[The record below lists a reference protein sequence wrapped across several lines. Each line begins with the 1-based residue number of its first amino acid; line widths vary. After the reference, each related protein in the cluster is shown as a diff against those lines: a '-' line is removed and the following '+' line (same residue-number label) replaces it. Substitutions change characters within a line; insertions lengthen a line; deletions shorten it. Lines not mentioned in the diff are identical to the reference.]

1 MHSRPKWTLLGAAP
15 ASRLGAVPT
24 FKPAY
29 LIHGDDH
36 GRIAERRAR
45 LRAVAEG
52 ESGTNGIEVF
62 EGDTASAEH
71 VAAALSAMTFAIGR
85 RFLIVDGVERWKA
98 ADAELVAA
106 ALAQLAPET
115 TVVFFGREEG
125 RAKVPEALVAAVRQ
139 AGGDVS
145 QEQTVKPWELP
156 KWASAQ
162 ATRLGLELHP
172 AAAKAL
178 VEHVGERQQRLLR
191 ELEKLLLELGPGARI
206 DLDQVQEL
214 TASSAERKSWT
225 LADALVAR
233 DGAGAVHAYLEL
245 RAQGERLAGLLYTIA
260 RRLRDALDVATR
272 LEAGES
278 AAQVRRGLR
287 MPPKAAERF
296 LADVQRTDVA
306 GLRRA
311 LGIVADLELASR
323 GGTRGGLGE
332 DTLAVQAI
340 ARIAA

>member
-1 MHSRPKWTLLGAAP
+1 
-15 ASRLGAVPT
+15 VPS

-45 LRAVAEG
+45 LRTIAEAQ
-52 ESGTNGIEVF
+52 SGAQGIEVF
-62 EGDTASAEH
+62 EGETATAEA

-98 ADAELVAA
+98 ADVETLASTLAA
-106 ALAQLAPET
+106 IPPET

-125 RAKVPEALVAAVRQ
+125 RLKVPDGLGAAVER

-145 QEQTVKPWELP
+145 QEQTVKPWDLP
-156 KWASAQ
+156 KWAVAQ
-162 ATRLGLELHP
+162 ARALGLGLHP
-172 AAAKAL
+172 SAARA
-178 VEHVGERQQRLLR
+178 VVQHVGERQQRLLR
-191 ELEKLLLELGPGARI
+191 ELEKLALDLGEGAEI
-206 DLDQVQEL
+206 GVEEVEQL
-214 TASSAERKSWT
+214 TASSAERKGWT

-233 DGAGAVHAYLEL
+233 DSAAAARSYLEL
-245 RAQGERLAGLLYTIA
+245 RGQGERLAGLLFTIA

-278 AAQVRRGLR
+278 AAQVRRSLR

-296 LADVQRTDVA
+296 VADVQRSDVA
-306 GLRRA
+306 RLRAA
-311 LGIVADLELASR
+311 LGIVADVELASR
-323 GGTRGGLGE
+323 GGARGGLTE
-332 DTLAVQAI
+332 DTLALAAI

>member
-1 MHSRPKWTLLGAAP
+1 VP
-15 ASRLGAVPT
+15 A

-36 GRIAERRAR
+36 GRLAERRAR
-45 LRAVAEG
+45 LRALAEAESGAQGIELLEG
-52 ESGTNGIEVF
+52 EAASGE
-62 EGDTASAEH
+62 A
-71 VAAALSAMTFAIGR
+71 VAGALSAMTFALGR

-98 ADAELVAA
+98 ADLALIEP
-106 ALAQLAPET
+106 ALASLAPDT

-125 RAKVPEALVAAVRQ
+125 RATVPDGLAEAVRK

-145 QEQTVKPWELP
+145 REQNVKPWDLW
-156 KWASAQ
+156 KWATAQ
-162 ATRLGLELHP
+162 AAQLGLELHP
-172 AAAKAL
+172 AAARVL
-178 VEHVGERQQRLLR
+178 VRIVGERQQRIVR
-191 ELEKLLLELGPGARI
+191 ELEKVALELGADTSAAIR
-206 DLDQVQEL
+206 LDAEQVEQL
-214 TASSAERKSWT
+214 VASSAERKGWT

-233 DGAGAVHAYLEL
+233 DGAAATRAYLEL
-245 RAQGERLAGLLYTIA
+245 RDQGERLAGLLFTIA

-272 LEAGES
+272 LAAGES

-296 LADVQRTDVA
+296 VAGVQRSDVT
-306 GLRRA
+306 GLREA

-323 GGTRGGLGE
+323 GGSRGGLGE
-332 DTLAVQAI
+332 DTLALEAI

>member
-1 MHSRPKWTLLGAAP
+1 
-15 ASRLGAVPT
+15 VPT

-36 GRIAERRAR
+36 GRLAERRAR
-45 LRAVAEG
+45 LRALAEG
-52 ESGTNGIEVF
+52 ESGTQGTEVF
-62 EGDTASAEH
+62 EGDTATGEH

-98 ADAELVAA
+98 ADVKLVAPA
-106 ALAQLAPET
+106 MAGLAPET

-125 RAKVPEALVAAVRQ
+125 RTKVPDGLAEAVRA

-145 QEQTVKPWELP
+145 TELTVKPWDLP
-156 KWASAQ
+156 RWAVKQAAQ
-162 ATRLGLELHP
+162 LGLELHP
-172 AAAKAL
+172 SAARVL
-178 VEHVGERQQRLLR
+178 VQHVGERQQRLLR
-191 ELEKLLLELGPGARI
+191 ELEKLALELDGDPASPVHI
-206 DLDQVQEL
+206 DAEQIEQI
-214 TASSAERKSWT
+214 TAGSAERKSWT

-233 DGAGAVHAYLEL
+233 DGPAATRAYLEL

-278 AAQVRRGLR
+278 ASQVRRGLR

-296 LADVQRTDVA
+296 LADVQRTDVH
-306 GLRRA
+306 GLRSA
-311 LGIVADLELASR
+311 LMIVADLELASR

-332 DTLAVQAI
+332 DTLAINAI